1 MCFSENTGVVNFDDL
16 ESRLRDKV
24 LLDELTSN
32 LESLVKNSKDSNGS
46 SFADLISEF
55 DGKISIKIISNQI
68 IKPDC
73 EQHKSFFV
81 RSTQKTE
88 LLAQCW
94 CLDKGRVVRCSCEE

>member
-73 EQHKSFFV
+73 EQHQKSFL
-81 RSTQKTE
+81 RSTQKIE
-88 LLAQCW
+88 LLEECW
-94 CLDKGRVVRCSCEE
+94 CLVKGRVVPCSCD